1 MSDRQR
7 RDLLDAAE
15 ALFAE
20 RSYHDTGVADITS
33 RAGLATGSFYRH
45 FESKRDILVAV
56 VRAINDDVRHAMRL
70 AIAETDGRQAEVER
84 AGFDAFFDLM
94 SKRPGVYRVVR
105 ESEFIAPEVFRDYY
119 ERLARGYVRG
129 VQKAQVRGE
138 IDIELDPDVVSYLY
152 VGAGYFL
159 GMRWAEWTGG
169 GIVPQDVRDDLYK
182 MLRRALEPGTK
193 Q

>member
-1 MSDRQR
+1 MSDRQLD
-7 RDLLDAAE
+7 DLLPAAE

-20 RSYHDTGVADITS
+20 KSYHNTTVADIAT
-33 RAGLATGSFYRH
+33 RAGLATGSVYRY

-56 VRAINDDVRHAMRL
+56 VRAINEDVRRAMRD
-70 AIAETDGRQAEVER
+70 AIEETDGSQGEVER

-105 ESEFIAPEVFRDYY
+105 EAEFVAPEVFREYY

-138 IDIELDPDVVSYLY
+138 VDIEVDPEVVTFLY
-152 VGAGYFL
+152 MGAGYFL

-169 GIVPQDVRDDLYK
+169 GLVPEDVRSDLYK
-182 MLRRALEPGTK
+182 LLRRALEPGSR
-193 Q
+193 

>member
-1 MSDRQR
+1 MSDRQLD
-7 RDLLDAAE
+7 DLLPAAE

-20 RSYHDTGVADITS
+20 KSYHNTTVADIAT
-33 RAGLATGSFYRH
+33 RAGLATGSVYRY

-56 VRAINDDVRHAMRL
+56 VRAINEDVRHAMRD
-70 AIAETDGRQAEVER
+70 AIEETDGSQGEVER

-105 ESEFIAPEVFRDYY
+105 EAEFVAPEVFREYY

-138 IDIELDPDVVSYLY
+138 VDIEVDPEVVAFLY
-152 VGAGYFL
+152 MGAGYFL

-169 GIVPQDVRDDLYK
+169 GLVPEDVRSDLYK
-182 MLRRALEPGTK
+182 LLRRALEPGSR
-193 Q
+193 

>member
-1 MSDRQR
+1 MSDRQLD
-7 RDLLDAAE
+7 DLLPAAE

-20 RSYHDTGVADITS
+20 KSYHNTTVADIAT
-33 RAGLATGSFYRH
+33 RAGLATGSVYRY

-56 VRAINDDVRHAMRL
+56 VRAINEDVRHAMRD
-70 AIAETDGRQAEVER
+70 AIEETDGSQGEVER

-94 SKRPGVYRVVR
+94 SKRPGAYRVVR
-105 ESEFIAPEVFRDYY
+105 EAEFVAPEVFREYY

-138 IDIELDPDVVSYLY
+138 VDIEVDPEVVAFLY
-152 VGAGYFL
+152 MGAGYFL

-169 GIVPQDVRDDLYK
+169 GLVPEDVRSDLYK
-182 MLRRALEPGTK
+182 LLRRALEPESR
-193 Q
+193 

>member
-1 MSDRQR
+1 MSDRQLD
-7 RDLLDAAE
+7 DLLPAAE

-20 RSYHDTGVADITS
+20 KSYHNTTVADIAT
-33 RAGLATGSFYRH
+33 RAGLATGSVYRY

-56 VRAINDDVRHAMRL
+56 VRAINEDVRHAMRD
-70 AIAETDGRQAEVER
+70 AIEETDGSQGEVER

-105 ESEFIAPEVFRDYY
+105 EAEFVAPEVFREYY

-138 IDIELDPDVVSYLY
+138 VDIEVDPEVVAFLY
-152 VGAGYFL
+152 MGAGYFL

-169 GIVPQDVRDDLYK
+169 GLVPEDVRSDLYK
-182 MLRRALEPGTK
+182 LLRRALEPESR
-193 Q
+193 

>member
-1 MSDRQR
+1 MSDRQLD
-7 RDLLDAAE
+7 DLLSAAE

-20 RSYHDTGVADITS
+20 KSYHNTTVADIAT
-33 RAGLATGSFYRH
+33 RAGLATGSVYRY
-45 FESKRDILVAV
+45 FESKRDLLVAV
-56 VRAINDDVRHAMRL
+56 VRAINEDVRHAMRY
-70 AIAETDGRQAEVER
+70 AIEETDGSQGEVER

-105 ESEFIAPEVFRDYY
+105 EAEFVAPEVFREYY

-138 IDIELDPDVVSYLY
+138 VDIEVDPEVVAFLY
-152 VGAGYFL
+152 MGAGYFL

-169 GIVPQDVRDDLYK
+169 GLVPEDVRSDFYK
-182 MLRRALEPGTK
+182 LLRRALEPGSR
-193 Q
+193 

>member
-7 RDLLDAAE
+7 DDVLPAAE

-20 RSYHDTGVADITS
+20 KSYHNTTVADIAT
-33 RAGLATGSFYRH
+33 RAGLATGSVYRY

-56 VRAINDDVRHAMRL
+56 VRAINEDVRHAMRD
-70 AIAETDGRQAEVER
+70 AIEETDGSQGEVER

-94 SKRPGVYRVVR
+94 SKRPGAYRVVR
-105 ESEFIAPEVFRDYY
+105 EAEFVAPEVFREYY

-138 IDIELDPDVVSYLY
+138 VDIEVDPEVVAFLY
-152 VGAGYFL
+152 MGAGYFL

-169 GIVPQDVRDDLYK
+169 GLVPEDVRSDLYK
-182 MLRRALEPGTK
+182 LLRRAFEPGSR
-193 Q
+193 

>member
-1 MSDRQR
+1 MSDRQLD
-7 RDLLDAAE
+7 DLLSAAE

-20 RSYHDTGVADITS
+20 KSYHNTTVADIAT
-33 RAGLATGSFYRH
+33 RAGLATGSVYRY

-56 VRAINDDVRHAMRL
+56 VRAINEDVRHAMRD
-70 AIAETDGRQAEVER
+70 AIEETDGSQGEVER

-105 ESEFIAPEVFRDYY
+105 EAEFVAPEVFREYY

-138 IDIELDPDVVSYLY
+138 VDIEVDPEVVAFLY
-152 VGAGYFL
+152 MGAGYFL

-169 GIVPQDVRDDLYK
+169 GLVPEDVRSDLYK
-182 MLRRALEPGTK
+182 LLRRALEPESR
-193 Q
+193 

>member
-1 MSDRQR
+1 MSDRPR
-7 RDLLDAAE
+7 LDDLLTAAE

-20 RSYHDTGVADITS
+20 KSYHNTTVADIAT
-33 RAGLATGSFYRH
+33 RAGLATGSVYRY

-56 VRAINDDVRHAMRL
+56 VRAINEDVRDAMRDV
-70 AIAETDGRQAEVER
+70 IEETDGSQGEVER

-105 ESEFIAPEVFRDYY
+105 EAEFIAPEVFREHY

-138 IDIELDPDVVSYLY
+138 VDIEVDPEVVAFLY
-152 VGAGYFL
+152 MGAGYFL

-169 GIVPQDVRDDLYK
+169 GVVPEDVRSDLYK
-182 MLRRALEPGTK
+182 LLRRALEPESR
-193 Q
+193 

>member
-1 MSDRQR
+1 MSDRQLD
-7 RDLLDAAE
+7 DLLPAAE

-20 RSYHDTGVADITS
+20 KSYHNTTVADIAT
-33 RAGLATGSFYRH
+33 RAGLATGSVYRY

-56 VRAINDDVRHAMRL
+56 VRAINEDVRHAMSDS
-70 AIAETDGRQAEVER
+70 IEETDGSQGEVER

-105 ESEFIAPEVFRDYY
+105 EAEFVAPEVFREYY

-138 IDIELDPDVVSYLY
+138 VDIEVDPEVVAFLY
-152 VGAGYFL
+152 MGAGYFL

-169 GIVPQDVRDDLYK
+169 GLVPEDVRSDLYK
-182 MLRRALEPGTK
+182 LLRRALEPGSR
-193 Q
+193 

>member
-1 MSDRQR
+1 MSDRQLD
-7 RDLLDAAE
+7 DLLPAAE

-20 RSYHDTGVADITS
+20 KSYHNTTVADIAT
-33 RAGLATGSFYRH
+33 RAGLATGSVYRY

-56 VRAINDDVRHAMRL
+56 VRVINEDVRHAMRD
-70 AIAETDGRQAEVER
+70 AIEETDGSQGEVER

-105 ESEFIAPEVFRDYY
+105 EAEFVAPEVFREYY

-138 IDIELDPDVVSYLY
+138 VDIEVDPEVVAFLY
-152 VGAGYFL
+152 MGAGYFL

-169 GIVPQDVRDDLYK
+169 GLVPEDVRSDLYK
-182 MLRRALEPGTK
+182 LLRRALEPGSR
-193 Q
+193 

>member
-1 MSDRQR
+1 MSDRQLD
-7 RDLLDAAE
+7 DLLTAAE

-20 RSYHDTGVADITS
+20 KSYHNTTVADIAT
-33 RAGLATGSFYRH
+33 RAGLATGSVYRY

-56 VRAINDDVRHAMRL
+56 VRAINEDVRHAMRD
-70 AIAETDGRQAEVER
+70 AIEETDGSQGEVER

-105 ESEFIAPEVFRDYY
+105 EAEFIAPEVFREYY

-138 IDIELDPDVVSYLY
+138 VDIEVDPEVVAFLY
-152 VGAGYFL
+152 MGAGYFL

-169 GIVPQDVRDDLYK
+169 GLVPEDVRSDVYK
-182 MLRRALEPGTK
+182 LLRRALEPESR
-193 Q
+193 

>member
-1 MSDRQR
+1 MSDRQLD
-7 RDLLDAAE
+7 DLLTAAE

-20 RSYHDTGVADITS
+20 KSYHNTTVADIAT
-33 RAGLATGSFYRH
+33 RAGLATGSVYRY

-56 VRAINDDVRHAMRL
+56 VRAINEDVRHAMRD
-70 AIAETDGRQAEVER
+70 AIEETDGSQGEVER

-105 ESEFIAPEVFRDYY
+105 EAEFIAPEVFREYY

-138 IDIELDPDVVSYLY
+138 VDIEVDPEVVAFLY
-152 VGAGYFL
+152 MGAGYFL

-169 GIVPQDVRDDLYK
+169 GLVPEDVRSDLYK
-182 MLRRALEPGTK
+182 LLRRALEPESR
-193 Q
+193 

>member
-1 MSDRQR
+1 MGDPQRQ
-7 RDLLDAAE
+7 DLLIAAE

-20 RSYHDTGVADITS
+20 KSYHEAGVAEIAA

-45 FESKRDILVAV
+45 FDSKKDILLAV
-56 VRAINDDVRHAMRL
+56 LRAINDDVRTVMRD
-70 AIAETDGRQAEVER
+70 AIAVAAGSQAEVER

-105 ESEFIAPEVFRDYY
+105 EAEFVAPEAFREYY

-138 IDIELDPDVVSYLY
+138 IDIELDPEVVAFVYM
-152 VGAGYFL
+152 GAGYFL

-169 GIVPQDVRDDLYK
+169 GVVPEDVRADLYRL
-182 MLRRALEPGTK
+182 LRRGLAPGES

>member
-1 MSDRQR
+1 MSDRQLD
-7 RDLLDAAE
+7 DLLPAAE

-20 RSYHDTGVADITS
+20 KSYHNTTVADIAT
-33 RAGLATGSFYRH
+33 RAGLATGSVYRY

-56 VRAINDDVRHAMRL
+56 VRAINEDVRHAMRD
-70 AIAETDGRQAEVER
+70 AIEETDGSQGEVER

-105 ESEFIAPEVFRDYY
+105 EAEFVAPEVFREYY

-138 IDIELDPDVVSYLY
+138 VDIEVDPEVVAFLY
-152 VGAGYFL
+152 MGAGYFL

-169 GIVPQDVRDDLYK
+169 GLVPEDVRSDLYK
-182 MLRRALEPGTK
+182 LLRRAFEPGSR
-193 Q
+193 

>member
-1 MSDRQR
+1 MSDRQLD
-7 RDLLDAAE
+7 DLLPAAE

-20 RSYHDTGVADITS
+20 KSYHNTTVADIAT
-33 RAGLATGSFYRH
+33 RAGLATGSVYRY

-56 VRAINDDVRHAMRL
+56 VRVINEDVRHAIRD
-70 AIAETDGRQAEVER
+70 AIEETDGSQGEVER

-105 ESEFIAPEVFRDYY
+105 EAEFVAPEVFREYY

-138 IDIELDPDVVSYLY
+138 VDIEVDPEVVAFLY
-152 VGAGYFL
+152 MGAGYFL

-169 GIVPQDVRDDLYK
+169 GLVPEDVRSDLYK
-182 MLRRALEPGTK
+182 LLRRALEPESR
-193 Q
+193 

>member
-1 MSDRQR
+1 MSDRHLD
-7 RDLLDAAE
+7 DLLPAAE

-20 RSYHDTGVADITS
+20 KSYHNTTVADIAT
-33 RAGLATGSFYRH
+33 RAGLATGSVYRY

-56 VRAINDDVRHAMRL
+56 VRAINEDVRHAMRD
-70 AIAETDGRQAEVER
+70 AIEETDGSQGEVER

-105 ESEFIAPEVFRDYY
+105 EAEFVAPEVFREYY

-138 IDIELDPDVVSYLY
+138 VDIEVDPEVVAFLY
-152 VGAGYFL
+152 MGAGYFL

-169 GIVPQDVRDDLYK
+169 GLVPDDVRSDLYK
-182 MLRRALEPGTK
+182 LLRRALEPGSR
-193 Q
+193 

>member
-1 MSDRQR
+1 MSDRQLD
-7 RDLLDAAE
+7 DLLPAAE
-15 ALFAE
+15 TLFAE
-20 RSYHDTGVADITS
+20 KSYHNTTVADIAT
-33 RAGLATGSFYRH
+33 RAGLATGSVYRY

-56 VRAINDDVRHAMRL
+56 VRAINEDVRHAMRD
-70 AIAETDGRQAEVER
+70 AIEETDGSQGEVER

-105 ESEFIAPEVFRDYY
+105 EAEFVAPEVFREYY

-138 IDIELDPDVVSYLY
+138 VDIEVDPEVVAFLY
-152 VGAGYFL
+152 MGAGYFL

-169 GIVPQDVRDDLYK
+169 GLVPEDVRSDLYK
-182 MLRRALEPGTK
+182 LLRRALEPESR
-193 Q
+193 